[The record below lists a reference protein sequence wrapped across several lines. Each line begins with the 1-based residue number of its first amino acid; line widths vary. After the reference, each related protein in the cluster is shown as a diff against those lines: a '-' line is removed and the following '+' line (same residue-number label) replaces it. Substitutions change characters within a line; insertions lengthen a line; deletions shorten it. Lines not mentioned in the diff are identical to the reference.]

1 MNILDIVI
9 LIILLAFI
17 YIGFKKGFMAELI
30 QTIALFA
37 AFMSAA
43 PLGRWLSNILAKS
56 FKINQDLLFFATA
69 IASFLVVLSVIVIA
83 GKLFSAVPAPGAVL
97 SAGNKV
103 SGAAFGLI
111 KGFFVTALFVLVLR
125 ITPFSGFITDN
136 IEIQPGKEKDTYN
149 LAMLQEALNKVKND
163 TIFLSADSAAKNI
176 ATDSF
181 NPADST
187 IMAIDSTA
195 LSGKPVT
202 AKTKAK
208 LGYLAYKLSTTMD
221 PALDSYKQY
230 LFSKLDKALETVSPL
245 PVAPADQKK

>member
-69 IASFLVVLSVIVIA
+69 IASFLVVLSIIVIA

-136 IEIQPGKEKDTYN
+136 IVIQPGKEKNTYN

-176 ATDSF
+176 TADSF
-181 NPADST
+181 NPGDST
-187 IMAIDSTA
+187 MAIDSTA

-245 PVAPADQKK
+245 PVTPADQKK